1 MSEFQDEANTLLSS
15 AKECLVKMS
24 AGEDFKVNHDIVFR
38 AFRSILGGAGFNGK
52 VELRKH
58 MLLLED
64 ALFQFHSTSENY
76 TEIIEFLIQGT
87 EVAVQLLN
95 GQISSPYNWTEL
107 NHLMNLEKPDEVQ
120 SQYLG
125 KIAVVDDEEDVV
137 EILSDILTNGGFEVV
152 KFTSPLELLSYLKL
166 NSVDMVFSDFRMPQ
180 MDGLALA
187 NAIGLNFPDLP
198 IVLVSGHLN
207 GSVVLKD
214 VYAIILKPFDF
225 DFVLQTAL
233 FGVKRYQMTML
244 LNKTIDLMMY
254 HFSDLDDYLKL
265 SGKVDVQKTL
275 NQDLREIVKLR
286 GKTRE
291 LNNRGKGLGNGRY

>member
-1 MSEFQDEANTLLSS
+1 
-15 AKECLVKMS
+15 
-24 AGEDFKVNHDIVFR
+24 
-38 AFRSILGGAGFNGK
+38 
-52 VELRKH
+52 

-64 ALFQFHSTSENY
+64 ALFQFHSSSENF

-87 EVAVQLLN
+87 EVAIQLLN
-95 GQISSPYNWTEL
+95 GEPASPYNWAEL
-107 NHLMNLEKPDEVQ
+107 NLLMKLEKPDEVQ
-120 SQYLG
+120 SKYLG

-137 EILSDILTNGGFEVV
+137 EILSDVLTNGGFEVV
-152 KFTSPLELLSYLKL
+152 KFTSPLDLINYLKL
-166 NSVDMVFSDFRMPQ
+166 NAVDMVFSDFRMPQ

-187 NAIGLNFPDLP
+187 NEIGMNSPDLP

-233 FGVKRYQMTML
+233 FGVRRYQMNIL

-254 HFSDLDDYLKL
+254 HFSDLDDYLKM
-265 SGKVDVQKTL
+265 SGKTEAQKTL
-275 NQDLREIVKLR
+275 NKDLREVIKLR
-286 GKTRE
+286 SKTRE
-291 LNNRGKGLGNGRY
+291 LSNRGKGLGNGHK